1 MFYGHFFS
9 GDKGGKSTKLLLQ
22 FLNCKEQ
29 YSVRTARLLAIFEG
43 DKDNYKCIKEVFGP
57 VIEATQNVLA
67 NVSELN
73 LKVDLPKCAST
84 CTKAN
89 ENQVFEIKG
98 MQNWPM
104 KLRQLI
110 RNPQSDHCSENCLYC
125 KKLTGPTCEISTLPS
140 GDGTEMECRISKCWR
155 SLGGD
160 WEFLARLLGL
170 TGPTGTYFCNY
181 CHATI
186 KELQRGKP
194 HTPRLLN
201 STSNGNHLKQFSP
214 RTFESMSSDNKDLV
228 NGGSVKAKANGFHNC
243 ESKPIFRAYGPVI
256 ESV

>member
-1 MFYGHFFS
+1 MWKFWKFFFEESVLCSSDKRVDVIAKTVVQLNES
-9 GDKGGKSTKLLLQ
+9 GLLMKKSNIPENVLWALLFWWQGGKIHQNLLQ

-29 YSVRTARLLAIFEG
+29 HSVRTARLLAIFEG

-84 CTKAN
+84 CTKAI

-98 MQNWPM
+98 MPNWPT

-125 KKLTGPTCEISTLPS
+125 EKLTGPKCEISTLPS
-140 GDGTEMECRISKCWR
+140 GDGTEMECCISKCWL

-160 WEFLARLLGL
+160 YELHAWLL
-170 TGPTGTYFCNY
+170 GPTGPNGTFFCNY
-181 CHATI
+181 CPATI
-186 KELQRGKP
+186 KDLQRGNT
-194 HTPRLLN
+194 HTH
-201 STSNGNHLKQFSP
+201 T
-214 RTFESMSSDNKDLV
+214 
-228 NGGSVKAKANGFHNC
+228 GFWIV
-243 ESKPIFRAYGPVI
+243 PPMATT
-256 ESV
+256 